1 MNGPAMNGP
10 VHTAFHQGSQLNG
23 EELNEKA
30 QYFFLPAYFIVLIF
44 SSIRPGRLT
53 IKILSLTFPLS
64 HCTERLLDTIT
75 G

>member
-30 QYFFLPAYFIVLIF
+30 QYFFSSCIF
-44 SSIRPGRLT
+44 YSFNFFQHKTRKT
-53 IKILSLTFPLS
+53 
-64 HCTERLLDTIT
+64 HH
-75 G
+75 

>member
-30 QYFFLPAYFIVLIF
+30 HYFFFLH
-44 SSIRPGRLT
+44 
-53 IKILSLTFPLS
+53 IL
-64 HCTERLLDTIT
+64 
-75 G
+75 